1 MVSAQ
6 GRGQKPLKLYIDL
19 QNPVMSL
26 LITVLLWLII
36 YFLSMP
42 LFFLLGIITNIL
54 GHYMLEYII
63 CFLALQSVTINRLP

>member
-36 YFLSMP
+36 YFLSMT
-42 LFFLLGIITNIL
+42 LFCLLGIITNIL